1 MRRAVSTI
9 PSIDAAIIEVHELL
23 HPNDQVDDDAAVAA
37 LGITLDLLLDKR
49 IHLPQQRTGC

>member
-1 MRRAVSTI
+1 MSTI
-9 PSIDAAIIEVHELL
+9 RSIDDAIIEVHELL

>member
-9 PSIDAAIIEVHELL
+9 ASVDTAILEVRALLDPADEHEG
-23 HPNDQVDDDAAVAA
+23 DAAVAA

-49 IHLPQQRTGC
+49 IHLPQQRTC